1 MIQKNKYVNLETLIT
16 RLLKNI
22 AKKEGRETMVR
33 SIDLVNEIK
42 ATIKPR
48 RNAAILFE
56 TMIKKSEVL

>member
-1 MIQKNKYVNLETLIT
+1 MIQKNKHLNLETLIT

-22 AKKEGRETMVR
+22 AKKKGREVMVR
-33 SIDLVNEIK
+33 SIDLINEIK

-56 TMIKKSEVL
+56 AMIKQFEAL